1 MKKIL
6 TILFICVGMSAF
18 GQELEPITTTNLRV
32 IINRINT
39 LQTLIGSGGGNG
51 VTEQWVRD
59 EISDSISA
67 IFDEGLYID
76 DYLEGF
82 EPALGDPASNGHIL
96 SSTTTGVRSWIAP
109 PAGGT
114 MTWPS
119 AAGIPIYSGS
129 QSWGTS
135 ITNNSANWDAAYGWG
150 NHSGAGYYVGTDATI
165 RQLLSTTATGLTYTN
180 TTGVLSLTNGYT
192 IPQTTSTTNWNT
204 AYNWG
209 NHKVLDINTQTS
221 ATYTLVLADAH
232 RLVIRNNSSA
242 NTVTVPT
249 NTSVAFPVGTQITV
263 VQTGTGT
270 TSIAAAGG
278 VTINSAD
285 GALDLRVQ
293 YSACSLVKTA
303 INTWLLIG
311 DIE

>member
-6 TILFICVGMSAF
+6 TILSICVGMSAF

-67 IFDEGLYID
+67 IFEEGMYID
-76 DYLEGF
+76 AYLEGY
-82 EPALGDPASNGHIL
+82 EPALGNPASNGHIL
-96 SSTTTGVRSWIAP
+96 SSTTAGVRSWIAP

-114 MTWPS
+114 MIYPG
-119 AAGIPIYSGS
+119 AGIPISTGAA
-129 QSWGTS
+129 WETS
-135 ITNNSANWDAAYGWG
+135 ITNNSANWNTAYGWG
-150 NHSGAGYYVGTDATI
+150 D
-165 RQLLSTTATGLTYTN
+165 
-180 TTGVLSLTNGYT
+180 
-192 IPQTTSTTNWNT
+192 
-204 AYNWG
+204 
-209 NHKVLDINTQTS
+209 HKVMDINTQTGS
-221 ATYTLVLADAH
+221 AYTLVLADAH

-285 GALDLRVQ
+285 DATALRVR
-293 YSACSLVKTA
+293 YSACSLVKIDTN
-303 INTWLLIG
+303 IWLLIG

>member
-6 TILFICVGMSAF
+6 TILFICVGLNAF
-18 GQELEPITTTNLRV
+18 SQELDPITTTNLRV

-39 LQTLIGSGGGNG
+39 LQGLIGSGGGNG
-51 VTEQWVRD
+51 VTAEWVRN

-67 IFDEGLYID
+67 IF
-76 DYLEGF
+76 
-82 EPALGDPASNGHIL
+82 
-96 SSTTTGVRSWIAP
+96 
-109 PAGGT
+109 
-114 MTWPS
+114 
-119 AAGIPIYSGS
+119 
-129 QSWGTS
+129 
-135 ITNNSANWDAAYGWG
+135 
-150 NHSGAGYYVGTDATI
+150 
-165 RQLLSTTATGLTYTN
+165 
-180 TTGVLSLTNGYT
+180 
-192 IPQTTSTTNWNT
+192 
-204 AYNWG
+204 G

-232 RLVIRNNSSA
+232 RLVIRSNSSA

-285 GALDLRVQ
+285 DATALRVR
-293 YSACSLVKTA
+293 YSACSLVKIDTN
-303 INTWLLIG
+303 IWLLIG

>member
-6 TILFICVGMSAF
+6 TILFICVGLNAF
-18 GQELEPITTTNLRV
+18 SQELDPITTTNLRV

-39 LQTLIGSGGGNG
+39 LQGLIGSGGGNG
-51 VTEQWVRD
+51 VTAEWVRD

-67 IFDEGLYID
+67 IFAEGLYID

-82 EPALGDPASNGHIL
+82 EPAL
-96 SSTTTGVRSWIAP
+96 
-109 PAGGT
+109 
-114 MTWPS
+114 
-119 AAGIPIYSGS
+119 
-129 QSWGTS
+129 
-135 ITNNSANWDAAYGWG
+135 
-150 NHSGAGYYVGTDATI
+150 
-165 RQLLSTTATGLTYTN
+165 
-180 TTGVLSLTNGYT
+180 
-192 IPQTTSTTNWNT
+192 
-204 AYNWG
+204 G

-232 RLVIRNNSSA
+232 RLVIRSNSSA

-285 GALDLRVQ
+285 DATALRVR
-293 YSACSLVKTA
+293 YSACSLVKIDTN
-303 INTWLLIG
+303 IWLLIG

>member
-6 TILFICVGMSAF
+6 TILFICVGLNAF
-18 GQELEPITTTNLRV
+18 SQELDPITTTNLRV

-39 LQTLIGSGGGNG
+39 LQGLIGSGGGNG
-51 VTEQWVRD
+51 VTAEWVRN

-82 EPALGDPASNGHIL
+82 EPALGNPASNGHIL

-135 ITNNSANWDAAYGWG
+135 ITNNSANW
-150 NHSGAGYYVGTDATI
+150 
-165 RQLLSTTATGLTYTN
+165 
-180 TTGVLSLTNGYT
+180 
-192 IPQTTSTTNWNT
+192 NT

-232 RLVIRNNSSA
+232 RLVIRSNSSA

-285 GALDLRVQ
+285 DATALRVR
-293 YSACSLVKTA
+293 YSACSLVKIDTN
-303 INTWLLIG
+303 IWLLIG

>member
-6 TILFICVGMSAF
+6 TILFICVGLNAF
-18 GQELEPITTTNLRV
+18 SQELDPITTTNLRV

-39 LQTLIGSGGGNG
+39 LQGLIGSG
-51 VTEQWVRD
+51 
-59 EISDSISA
+59 
-67 IFDEGLYID
+67 
-76 DYLEGF
+76 
-82 EPALGDPASNGHIL
+82 
-96 SSTTTGVRSWIAP
+96 
-109 PAGGT
+109 GGT

-135 ITNNSANWDAAYGWG
+135 ITNNSA
-150 NHSGAGYYVGTDATI
+150 
-165 RQLLSTTATGLTYTN
+165 
-180 TTGVLSLTNGYT
+180 
-192 IPQTTSTTNWNT
+192 NWNT

-232 RLVIRNNSSA
+232 RLVIRSNSSA

-285 GALDLRVQ
+285 DATALRVR
-293 YSACSLVKTA
+293 YSACSLVKIDTN
-303 INTWLLIG
+303 IWLLIG